1 MNRIEVRSSGEF
13 RSLCKQLGY
22 RRKKLHVI
30 AVDSVT
36 LTDLNWCEGT
46 RNTYHAMVLETGELK
61 TASQLSVPHPMDNE
75 MEGVRVALIPD
86 HVIIRTGFF
95 CGKESLMTIYVHPNN
110 MPKFLGES

>member
-46 RNTYHAMVLETGELK
+46 RNTYHTMALE
-61 TASQLSVPHPMDNE
+61 TASQLNPMDNE
-75 MEGVRVALIPD
+75 MEGARVALIPD

-110 MPKFLGES
+110 MPKFLENRDVVLLYPK